1 MSQPSLF
8 RPRQFPAET
17 LAISAVAWST
27 DGAPSRT
34 SKALATLGDS
44 GSILVRRLPQ
54 PEAVPALDGEGER
67 TVRYRVING
76 NGRLEDLHA
85 LGETHVVAKVAP
97 ADFTDLEAAA
107 HTLSHQVNHRQN
119 PLQEAR
125 ATKTLL
131 DGVIAAGVPVGE
143 AYRFIGEQLGLPRK
157 ALEERLKLTELPEE
171 VERALLENKLSAT
184 TAKRLGALTEQEKE
198 AALQVLSSEGK
209 LTAKGLKHIRQAR
222 RDSELDAVP
231 HGLFDPAPPV
241 GETEADDFDAAV
253 RRKLQLGYD
262 PLDLVVRVHELAGG
276 VRV

>member
-97 ADFTDLEAAA
+97 RGLHRPRGGGA
-107 HTLSHQVNHRQN
+107 HALAPGQPSAE
-119 PLQEAR
+119 PLTR
-125 ATKTLL
+125 SPS
-131 DGVIAAGVPVGE
+131 DPSPPG
-143 AYRFIGEQLGLPRK
+143 
-157 ALEERLKLTELPEE
+157 
-171 VERALLENKLSAT
+171 
-184 TAKRLGALTEQEKE
+184 
-198 AALQVLSSEGK
+198 
-209 LTAKGLKHIRQAR
+209 R
-222 RDSELDAVP
+222 RDRCRHP
-231 HGLFDPAPPV
+231 
-241 GETEADDFDAAV
+241 
-253 RRKLQLGYD
+253 R
-262 PLDLVVRVHELAGG
+262 
-276 VRV
+276 